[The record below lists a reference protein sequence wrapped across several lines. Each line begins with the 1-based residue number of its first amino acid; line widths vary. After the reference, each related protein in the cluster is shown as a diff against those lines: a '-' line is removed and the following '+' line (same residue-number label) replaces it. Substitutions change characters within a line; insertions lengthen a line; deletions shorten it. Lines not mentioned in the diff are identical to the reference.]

1 MAKMPENA
9 KLILN
14 PLTAA
19 PGFIIKNVYVLPG
32 VPEIMQKMF
41 INLLRI
47 RVLQILKYKF
57 I

>member
-19 PGFIIKNVYVLPG
+19 PGFIIKNIYVLPG

-41 INLLRI
+41 VNLLQNI
-47 RVLQILKYKF
+47 EKIF
-57 I
+57 